1 MHIVKMMKQF
11 VNIQT
16 SYSSMKLEDLNL
28 RHTVS
33 EEAGRL
39 EIRSTKS
46 RVVLSLQV
54 GLAVD
59 TI

>member
-1 MHIVKMMKQF
+1 MHMVKMMKQF